1 MGICLRPHMVKQLS
15 ASAKLDKLV
24 FRVRCGSRI
33 RSSVTGGVTERQSGS
48 GPGVE
53 DARRR
58 GAGAEVGARSVIQ
71 GQPKAGS
78 TYGEKIKT

>member
-48 GPGVE
+48 RPGVE
-53 DARRR
+53 DARGRR
-58 GAGAEVGARSVIQ
+58 GRGRSKVGYPRSAQ
-71 GQPKAGS
+71 SRA
-78 TYGEKIKT
+78 YLR